1 MTKKISEDL
10 LEMNYSELERWWDN
24 YKEQQKSWGGIL
36 GNPYPELLTTWYA
49 ERLIDGSI
57 LASEENILAAKRHLR
72 DLENQGT
79 DNFPWVF
86 DEGRAHR
93 PIRFIE
99 QKCKP
104 SKGFD
109 RLVLQPWQHFVIGSL
124 FGWVHKDTGIRRF
137 REGLVFV
144 SRKNGKT
151 TLLSGLANY
160 MLGFDGERGA
170 NVYILANSQKQ
181 SSILFN
187 ESRAMIKSSP
197 FLDKRYDALR
207 SEIRYDKMNCSMVAM
222 SAEKSDKD
230 GENLHFGVFDEL
242 HNYEDY
248 DLINLMK
255 KSRGM
260 RKQPLILYITTAGT
274 VLDGPLMQYFQDGK
288 ECLESPEENLY
299 ERTFYYLAKLDKAEE
314 ADDPRNWIKANPN
327 IGLMDFVNLVTDWQK
342 ERKNPSEKADW
353 ITKQFNLFSSIDEL
367 SYVDIPTI
375 EKNNDHIDPDELIGK
390 KCIGGF
396 DLSETEDFTSAC
408 LEFPLEDGRVFIL
421 SHSWIPQARYDRDS
435 NQQRLDEWAETGD
448 LTILPGDYVNYEKV
462 YDWFVKMSDKYVIDL
477 IAYDR
482 ANALYLKKS
491 LENYGFRTEQVIQG
505 FLSLGGPMK
514 NFKEMLLDGKVVFN
528 NSKIYRWYLSNVR
541 LVRDRNN
548 NWMPTKQNI
557 NRKIDGFSATLN
569 THAHVMEMLFEPQGD
584 GNIDFVSVNDLLRR

>member
-1 MTKKISEDL
+1 
-10 LEMNYSELERWWDN
+10 
-24 YKEQQKSWGGIL
+24 
-36 GNPYPELLTTWYA
+36 
-49 ERLIDGSI
+49 
-57 LASEENILAAKRHLR
+57 
-72 DLENQGT
+72 
-79 DNFPWVF
+79 
-86 DEGRAHR
+86 
-93 PIRFIE
+93 
-99 QKCKP
+99 
-104 SKGFD
+104 
-109 RLVLQPWQHFVIGSL
+109 
-124 FGWVHKDTGIRRF
+124 
-137 REGLVFV
+137 
-144 SRKNGKT
+144 
-151 TLLSGLANY
+151 
-160 MLGFDGERGA
+160 
-170 NVYILANSQKQ
+170 
-181 SSILFN
+181 FN

-375 EKNNDHIDPDELIGK
+375 EKNNDHINPDELIGK

-396 DLSETEDFTSAC
+396 DLSETEAFKAAC
-408 LEFPLEDGRVFIL
+408 LKFPLEEVEFLFYLIL
-421 SHSWIPQARYDRDS
+421 
-435 NQQRLDEWAETGD
+435 
-448 LTILPGDYVNYEKV
+448 
-462 YDWFVKMSDKYVIDL
+462 
-477 IAYDR
+477 
-482 ANALYLKKS
+482 
-491 LENYGFRTEQVIQG
+491 GFRKRDTTE
-505 FLSLGGPMK
+505 
-514 NFKEMLLDGKVVFN
+514 
-528 NSKIYRWYLSNVR
+528 
-541 LVRDRNN
+541 
-548 NWMPTKQNI
+548 TAI
-557 NRKIDGFSATLN
+557 NK
-569 THAHVMEMLFEPQGD
+569 
-584 GNIDFVSVNDLLRR
+584 DLMNGQK